1 MKLLFTIL
9 LFPYYLF
16 ANTYYVASNGSND
29 NDGLTTS
36 TPWQTL
42 VKVQDNVTSGDSVL
56 FSRGSKFTGTLSLSN
71 DNDIYFGSYGT
82 GRQPLFWGTGSSIDP
97 LIMVSNCFD
106 ITFYDILFMDTTI
119 SQTDRSIIAN
129 IKVGIQMESN
139 STNVV
144 VRKCTFDR
152 VGIPIYI
159 TGTASGQWIDS
170 CDMGNLRMIVNTP
183 NQDGDDDYGAVPVQ
197 LSSSSNVISHNY
209 FHDCYA
215 ISFDYGY
222 DGGAVEF
229 FAIGSF
235 LIQNN
240 LVIYNTIYD
249 CNGCFEF
256 GANSE
261 GTVSR
266 NTIAYNKI
274 INSSSF
280 LYINN
285 TGIYDV
291 EVQNIYIYNNVF
303 VQTAIS
309 RTGETDIIK
318 LRVFAATDSILQ
330 VKNNIFWVTNGA
342 NIYNENRFNDGQL
355 VHENNMYKTNG
366 NLNITLNPSEYNNI
380 SSPWVDITPPN
391 PLNWDYNIPITS
403 LAKNNGTFV
412 DITRDF
418 NNNVVGNPPSIG
430 ILEYASIPP
439 VPPVI
444 FNKFNTRKKFVNL
457 IP

>member
-1 MKLLFTIL
+1 
-9 LFPYYLF
+9 
-16 ANTYYVASNGSND
+16 
-29 NDGLTTS
+29 
-36 TPWQTL
+36 
-42 VKVQDNVTSGDSVL
+42 
-56 FSRGSKFTGTLSLSN
+56 
-71 DNDIYFGSYGT
+71 
-82 GRQPLFWGTGSSIDP
+82 
-97 LIMVSNCFD
+97 
-106 ITFYDILFMDTTI
+106 MDTTI

-129 IKVGIQMESN
+129 IKVGIQIESG
-139 STNVV
+139 STNVL

-152 VGIPIYI
+152 VGYGLYI
-159 TGTASGQWIDS
+159 TGSASGQWVDS
-170 CDMGNLRMIVNTP
+170 CDMGNLRMINNTP
-183 NQDGDDDYGAVPVQ
+183 GGDDDFGAIPVQ
-197 LSSSSNVISHNY
+197 LSSSDNVVSHNY

-222 DGGAVEF
+222 DGGGVEF
-229 FAIGSF
+229 FAEGTF
-235 LIQNN
+235 LVQNN
-240 LVIYNTIYD
+240 FVIYNTIYD

-256 GANSE
+256 GANAE
-261 GTVSR
+261 GAITR
-266 NTIAYNKI
+266 NTLAYNKI

-291 EVQNIYIYNNVF
+291 EVQNTYIYNNVF
-303 VQTAIS
+303 VQTATS
-309 RTGETDIIK
+309 RTGETDVIK
-318 LRVFAATDSILQ
+318 LRVFATTDSILQ

-342 NIYNENRFNDGQL
+342 NIYNANRFNDGQL

-380 SSPWVDITPPN
+380 SSPWVDITAPN

-403 LAKNNGTFV
+403 LANNNGTFV

-418 NNNVVGNPPSIG
+418 NNNVVDDPPSIG

-444 FNKFNTRKKFVNL
+444 FNKFVTRKKFVNSL
-457 IP
+457 P